1 MAALPV
7 SVGRAPPVG
16 PGRGRAKTGA
26 DAAQLAT
33 WPGFFARTRLPLP
46 RRGSENLSAGTGK
59 IVKR

>member
-16 PGRGRAKTGA
+16 LGVPKPAPT
-26 DAAQLAT
+26 LHNS
-33 WPGFFARTRLPLP
+33 PHARVFSPARDLPLP